1 MAVVVAAFDQ
11 NNGQRFLQHAAQ
23 PGSSHKN
30 FLLRPENSVIGSALE
45 PPNSSAHA
53 VR

>member
-11 NNGQRFLQHAAQ
+11 NNGQRFLQHAVQ
-23 PGSSHKN
+23 LGNLHKN
-30 FLLRPENSVIGSALE
+30 FLLRPENSATGNGLE
-45 PPNSSAHA
+45 PSSSPAHA